1 MKKLLVFLCV
11 VLLFFLTS
19 QLPQAYADLIN
30 LSFNTSTTATTNN
43 VYLIYGPD
51 KALDGDK
58 DHYSLWN
65 ADKRGTAE
73 NPLWLVVD
81 LGDSYKVDHI
91 ELWSHD
97 GPGYS
102 WYYID
107 YTLYSSLDGEM
118 FNALANGTLTDPA
131 TINPP
136 TQEYYDYFHDTI
148 TVSTEMSIMRF
159 VKFEVAGGT
168 HWAHLNEIE
177 IWGESTPVPEPTTM
191 FLLGSGL
198 IGLAGFR
205 KRSKRL

>member
-91 ELWSHD
+91 ES
-97 GPGYS
+97 YS
-102 WYYID
+102 
-107 YTLYSSLDGEM
+107 
-118 FNALANGTLTDPA
+118 
-131 TINPP
+131 
-136 TQEYYDYFHDTI
+136 
-148 TVSTEMSIMRF
+148 
-159 VKFEVAGGT
+159 
-168 HWAHLNEIE
+168 
-177 IWGESTPVPEPTTM
+177 
-191 FLLGSGL
+191 
-198 IGLAGFR
+198 
-205 KRSKRL
+205 